1 MQWYTRQELLAARP
15 PAAAGS
21 ILFVGEPAEEAVGL
35 GIQEWDQAEAIVRQ
49 SLKGCGLVS
58 RDRVLIAME
67 QPASPSTGLLARAAA
82 PLVQSVAITGARGRM
97 RLLAAIRSLKPTTLV
112 ITPCGIAD
120 FLARLYMEFNV
131 DPVDLGLERII
142 IGGEV
147 ATGGLRTRLAREFE
161 AEVAELY
168 FDPFFG
174 LPLAWRRGGA
184 WEAPG
189 GSVAL
194 AAVGKDEILSEDLAA
209 EAEEDAEIVVRPGFC
224 AALRN
229 GVLRTG
235 TLRAGPKSDAGLFDR
250 TYGDHVLLRGRWVS
264 LKALRTQ
271 LALIDGV
278 SAWTLEIERGER
290 TLDAATLK
298 VGFNR
303 ETLVKNPMWLGRVE
317 QAIAAACPVS
327 MAIETSLAGEIEGKP
342 QGSVVDL
349 RGQHRGP
356 AGAAA

>member
-1 MQWYTRQELLAARP
+1 MQWHTRRDLLAARP
-15 PAAAGS
+15 SAPAGS
-21 ILFVGEPAEEAVGL
+21 ILFAGEPTEEVVAL
-35 GIQEWDQAEAIVRQ
+35 GPQDWDAAEAIAREA
-49 SLKGCGLVS
+49 LKGCELGS

-67 QPASPSTGLLARAAA
+67 QPASLSVALLARAAA
-82 PLVQSVAITGARGRM
+82 PLVQSVAVTGARGRM
-97 RLLAAIRSLKPTTLV
+97 RLLAAIRSLKPNVLI
-112 ITPCGIAD
+112 ITPCGAAD

-131 DPVDLGLERII
+131 DPVELGLERVI

-147 ATGGLRTRLAREFE
+147 ASGGLRKRLAREFE

-174 LPLAWRRGGA
+174 LPLASRCGGG
-184 WEAPG
+184 WEAAG
-189 GSVAL
+189 GTVAL
-194 AAVGKDEILSEDLAA
+194 ASPDKDEILAEDLAA
-209 EAEEDAEIVVRPGFC
+209 DVADAEIVIRPTFC
-224 AALRN
+224 AALKD

-264 LKALRTQ
+264 LVALRRQ

-278 SAWTLEIERGER
+278 SAWTLEIDRGER

-303 ETLVKNPMWLGRVE
+303 ETLVKNPMWLARID
-317 QAIAAACPVS
+317 QAIAAACPVTI
-327 MAIETSLAGEIEGKP
+327 AVETSLAGEIEGKP
-342 QGSVVDL
+342 HGAVDDL
-349 RGQHRGP
+349 RGQHRAAP
-356 AGAAA
+356 GAAA